1 MGSTQLRSLGK
12 TEIQITPIG
21 QGVMQLSGGNW
32 VGNRMFPQI
41 PEHGTIAIIKTAIEK
56 GINWFEKILLKNFVF
71 LTNPYNSQVFKKQN
85 CFILLI
91 HNLIPLA
98 SSKQIKSCDF
108 MINSE
113 GKGQSVTDELVERKY
128 YLDWLR
134 IIAILLVF
142 LYHSTMFFGSE
153 PWHLKNNVVDSN
165 ISTFTYA
172 FLTVLGMPLFFF
184 IAGLSTF
191 MAFSVME
198 KRNIENRKYISIR
211 FVRLMIPFFV
221 GIVSHIPLQIYLERV
236 NAGAFSGSFLDFY
249 LIEYFNGIYEN
260 GGNFAIFGNHLW
272 FLVILFLF
280 SLVTMNFFL
289 FLRKEKNQAK
299 IASFL
304 ENPLVLFLFPVLI
317 LLSEL
322 IQALLDTPLV
332 FGGWNLFSHLFFYIF
347 GFILAF
353 NQQLMETLG
362 KHVKMIFGI
371 MAIAITLTFLMIVLL
386 FNGIIRFRDVEVV
399 FFAIRVTFAWS
410 GVMFILWLGNRYLN
424 RDSKN
429 RKFLNELVLPFYIL
443 HQTVLI
449 VLGFFIIQLE
459 LENEEK
465 QKH

>member
-1 MGSTQLRSLGK
+1 
-12 TEIQITPIG
+12 
-21 QGVMQLSGGNW
+21 
-32 VGNRMFPQI
+32 
-41 PEHGTIAIIKTAIEK
+41 
-56 GINWFEKILLKNFVF
+56 
-71 LTNPYNSQVFKKQN
+71 
-85 CFILLI
+85 
-91 HNLIPLA
+91 
-98 SSKQIKSCDF
+98 

-113 GKGQSVTDELVERKY
+113 EKGQTVTDEFGERKY

-153 PWHLKNNVVDSN
+153 PWHLKNDVVDSN
-165 ISTFTYA
+165 ISTLTYA

-191 MAFSVME
+191 IAFSVMKE
-198 KRNIENRKYISIR
+198 RNIENRKYISLR
-211 FVRLMIPFFV
+211 FIRLMVPFFV
-221 GIVSHIPLQIYLERV
+221 GILSHIPLQIYLERV
-236 NAGAFSGSFLDFY
+236 NVDAFSGTFLDFY
-249 LIEYFNGIYEN
+249 LFEYFNGIYETG
-260 GGNFAIFGNHLW
+260 GGNFALLGNHLW

-289 FLRKEKNQAK
+289 FLHKEKNHAK

-304 ENPLVLFLFPVLI
+304 VNPRVLFLFPVLI
-317 LLSEL
+317 LVSEL

-332 FGGWNLFSHLFFYIF
+332 FGGWNLFSHLLFYIF
-347 GFILAF
+347 GYILAF

-362 KHVKMIFGI
+362 KYIKIIFGLT
-371 MAIAITLTFLMIVLL
+371 AISITLTFLIIVSLL
-386 FNGIIRFRDVEVV
+386 EGVFRFRDVEV
-399 FFAIRVTFAWS
+399 FFFVIRVSFAWS
-410 GVMFILWLGNRYLN
+410 GVLFILWLGYRYLN

-459 LENEEK
+459 LDVLMKFLLILSSAFVCISILLLIIREENTIRFLFGMK
-465 QKH
+465 MRKDKSIRRWIKRGDAKT

>member
-1 MGSTQLRSLGK
+1 
-12 TEIQITPIG
+12 
-21 QGVMQLSGGNW
+21 
-32 VGNRMFPQI
+32 
-41 PEHGTIAIIKTAIEK
+41 
-56 GINWFEKILLKNFVF
+56 
-71 LTNPYNSQVFKKQN
+71 
-85 CFILLI
+85 
-91 HNLIPLA
+91 
-98 SSKQIKSCDF
+98 
-108 MINSE
+108 MINAE
-113 GKGQSVTDELVERKY
+113 GKGQTVTDELGERKY

-191 MAFSVME
+191 IALSVME
-198 KRNIENRKYISIR
+198 KRNIENRKYISMR

-221 GIVSHIPLQIYLERV
+221 GMVSHIPLQIYLERV

-249 LIEYFNGIYEN
+249 LNEAFNGIYEN

-304 ENPLVLFLFPVLI
+304 ENPRVLFLFPVLM

-322 IQALLDTPLV
+322 IQAYLDTPLV
-332 FGGWNLFSHLFFYIF
+332 FGGWNLLSHLLFYIF

-353 NQQLMETLG
+353 NQQLMTTLG
-362 KHVKMIFGI
+362 KHIKMLFGI
-371 MAIAITLTFLMIVLL
+371 TAIAITLTFLMIVFLI
-386 FNGIIRFRDVEVV
+386 NGIIRFRDVEVV
-399 FFAIRVTFAWS
+399 FFVIRVTFAWS
-410 GVMFILWLGNRYLN
+410 GVLFILWLGYRYLN

-459 LENEEK
+459 LDVLMKFLLILSSAFVSISILLLIIREENTLRFLFGMKMRENK
-465 QKH
+465 SIRRWIKSGKAKT